1 MLEVWVSGVH
11 SCWLK
16 LRTAKRVL
24 YEQYEVS
31 RALVDS
37 PGADDLVME
46 SEIVTAMQLMGV
58 SKLDQLR
65 PEMVEC
71 LQEIWK

>member
-1 MLEVWVSGVH
+1 
-11 SCWLK
+11 
-16 LRTAKRVL
+16 VL
-24 YEQYEVS
+24 YERYEVS